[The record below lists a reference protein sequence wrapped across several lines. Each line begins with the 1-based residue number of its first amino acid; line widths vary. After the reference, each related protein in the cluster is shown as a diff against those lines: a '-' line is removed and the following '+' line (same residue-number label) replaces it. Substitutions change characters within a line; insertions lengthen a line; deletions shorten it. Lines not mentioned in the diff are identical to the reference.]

1 MDTRKMIGITINKTF
16 LFALEFLDSLFLYML
31 SFLAHIFSLRTEICG
46 LSVMIMRYSSWGW
59 ETNTLRMQR
68 IDGEWISDVNIE
80 QYKQD
85 KRLSSF
91 RHSAMWEKYIS
102 ICVQAVT

>member
-46 LSVMIMRYSSWGW
+46 LSVMIMRYSS
-59 ETNTLRMQR
+59 
-68 IDGEWISDVNIE
+68 
-80 QYKQD
+80 
-85 KRLSSF
+85 
-91 RHSAMWEKYIS
+91 
-102 ICVQAVT
+102 